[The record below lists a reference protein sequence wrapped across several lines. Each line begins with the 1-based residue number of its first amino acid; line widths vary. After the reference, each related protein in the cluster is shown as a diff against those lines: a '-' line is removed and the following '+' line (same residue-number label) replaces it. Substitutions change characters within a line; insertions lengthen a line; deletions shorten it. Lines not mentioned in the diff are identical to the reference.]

1 MKSLKQFDT
10 QALLTS
16 MAAAS
21 LLMAGM
27 LGFAVATEPQPYEG
41 LASLCAVD
49 PTSEGTVRKGNGVV
63 IQNLPVELYRIETGS
78 SLMDG
83 WEVLTYSI
91 KTTKS
96 GQQFAW
102 GTALLTPDDYAGTA
116 TLKDNFNILQ
126 EGSPMIA
133 GTYEGTGDLEGVVI
147 DYQLT
152 PYAGDPAVLEEM
164 CSQSHPYCETG
175 ENLCVPTA
183 GLWGWSMS
191 GVIYDNRAE

>member
-1 MKSLKQFDT
+1 MKSLRQFDT
-10 QALLTS
+10 RALLTS

-21 LLMAGM
+21 LLMAGVQ
-27 LGFAVATEPQPYEG
+27 GYAVATEPQPYEG
-41 LASLCAVD
+41 VASLCAVD
-49 PTSEGTVRKGNGVV
+49 LTSAGTVNKGNGVV

-78 SLMDG
+78 NLMDG

-152 PYAGDPAVLEEM
+152 PYTGDPAVLEGM
-164 CSQSHPYCETG
+164 CFQSPPYCETSG
-175 ENLCVPTA
+175 NVCIGTA
-183 GLWGWSMS
+183 GDWGWSMS